1 MFSSSNS
8 RFTVPAHRYLLHRTE
23 KHCHVMGLIRRRI
36 YADSSEH
43 SSLEVSPPTKSSS
56 GYNNNSSSSST
67 IRNHSLIF
75 DEGKTVC
82 DETAGS
88 ELTVVS
94 NLSVAGASNN
104 ESSVSSIVEYV
115 SRYNTFWRQMPRP
128 PPYAGKEHL
137 QTFTLCLST
146 RKNDEIETRY
156 YVEEEM
162 EMDPNFQYSDLAQ
175 AKIQIDPY
183 AYFGTVLADW
193 HGLESLTGEIVFSLA
208 VPCRA
213 PREAHTNEMNGTAPK
228 KDKSSK
234 ELNEVLTF
242 WLGGLRHKDIDADYQ
257 KGLSE
262 SKLAAHKK
270 NKKTIGKSHQKKNL
284 LQRQTSA
291 HVDKDRFELS
301 FKSFPPVIT
310 KPKTSIISSEKCS
323 PIKSSTTLNKDSVDK
338 SGKDE
343 PKKIAVAEETKSKW
357 KLNPLKFKTP
367 HTSTPYPT
375 VRPAVGGTG
384 KSTNATLGATQRLQ
398 QVWQKSYLGNSS
410 KIASNDSSAEYSGE
424 GSSLTTPVAASSST
438 VETLAL
444 STTSDE
450 SNQKD
455 GSEIEIVHETHE
467 PVARNPFAAAKPS
480 QQAMDW
486 STMTL
491 FANSL
496 VNSIRFATG
505 NLYAKCP
512 YVGKKSK
519 YFLYVPDS
527 EISRSQAAR
536 KVLEN
541 FVLKFPVLGNLR
553 FFLIKSAANHPALYH
568 YFTDAN
574 VANDWIIF
582 PSKDRNVHILRPAV
596 GGLPHG
602 TAVHKIISVLKEVVE
617 REKKTE
623 ENAALGFHQK

>member
-1 MFSSSNS
+1 
-8 RFTVPAHRYLLHRTE
+8 
-23 KHCHVMGLIRRRI
+23 MGLIRRRI
-36 YADSSEH
+36 YADSSEN
-43 SSLEVSPPTKSSS
+43 SSLEISPPTKSSS
-56 GYNNNSSSSST
+56 SYINNSSSST

-94 NLSVAGASNN
+94 NLSVAGALNN
-104 ESSVSSIVEYV
+104 ESSESSIVEYV
-115 SRYNTFWRQMPRP
+115 SRYNTFWRQMPGP

-162 EMDPNFQYSDLAQ
+162 EMDPNFEYSDLAQ
-175 AKIQIDPY
+175 AKIKIDNY
-183 AYFGTVLADW
+183 AYFGTVIADW
-193 HGLESLTGEIVFSLA
+193 HGLESLTGEVVFSLA
-208 VPCRA
+208 VPCRIPPPA
-213 PREAHTNEMNGTAPK
+213 YPSEMNEPAPK

-234 ELNEVLTF
+234 ELNEVFTF

-257 KGLSE
+257 KELSE
-262 SKLAAHKK
+262 SKLAAYKK
-270 NKKTIGKSHQKKNL
+270 KKKTIAISHQKKNL

-291 HVDKDRFELS
+291 HVDGNRLKLS

-310 KPKTSIISSEKCS
+310 KQKTSISSEKCS
-323 PIKSSTTLNKDSVDK
+323 PILSTTLSKDSVDK
-338 SGKDE
+338 SEKDE
-343 PKKIAVAEETKSKW
+343 PKKIAGEEETKSKW

-375 VRPAVGGTG
+375 ARPAVGTC

-410 KIASNDSSAEYSGE
+410 KIANDSSAEYSGE
-424 GSSLTTPVAASSST
+424 GSSFMAPVAASSA

-444 STTSDE
+444 LTTSDE
-450 SNQKD
+450 LNLKN
-455 GSEIEIVHETHE
+455 GSKVELEIVHDTHE
-467 PVARNPFAAAKPS
+467 PVARNPFAAA
-480 QQAMDW
+480 QQSRQGVDW
-486 STMTL
+486 SILTL
-491 FANSL
+491 FATSIA
-496 VNSIRFATG
+496 NSIRFSTG

-512 YVGKKSK
+512 YVGKKAK
-519 YFLYVPDS
+519 YFVYLADS
-527 EISRSQAAR
+527 EISRSKAA
-536 KVLEN
+536 KNALEN

-553 FFLIKSAANHPALYH
+553 FFLIKSAATHSALYH

-574 VANDWIIF
+574 VANDWILF
-582 PSKDRNVHILRPAV
+582 PSKDRNVYILRPAV

-602 TAVHKIISVLKEVVE
+602 AAVHNILSVLKKTVE
-617 REKKTE
+617 NEKNTE
-623 ENAALGFHQK
+623 SNATLIFQPK